1 MIDHFGIIVKDIEAS
16 KAFYEAV
23 LAPLGYAKT
32 IDESYGVG
40 FSNPDRTQ
48 HTGIFWLGQG
58 EPSSP
63 LHFAFAAPSRAAV
76 DAFYAAGL
84 AAGAQD
90 NGAPGVRAIYH
101 PDYYGAFLLSTQT
114 GITLRQCVTLLHR
127 GSPTLLVGDGVPMRR
142 SFSR

>member
-63 LHFAFAAPSRAAV
+63 LHFAFAAPSGVLFYSLFAAPSRAAV

-101 PDYYGAFLLSTQT
+101 PDYYGAFLIDPN
-114 GITLRQCVTLLHR
+114 GHNIEAVCHAAA
-127 GSPTLLVGDGVPMRR
+127 
-142 SFSR
+142 

>member
-16 KAFYEAV
+16 KTFYEAV

-40 FSNPDRTQ
+40 FSNPDQTQ

-63 LHFAFAAPSRAAV
+63 LHFAFGSGRSIAPRGEIKPLRLAV
-76 DAFYAAGL
+76 ID
-84 AAGAQD
+84 
-90 NGAPGVRAIYH
+90 
-101 PDYYGAFLLSTQT
+101 
-114 GITLRQCVTLLHR
+114 
-127 GSPTLLVGDGVPMRR
+127 
-142 SFSR
+142 

>member
-23 LAPLGYAKT
+23 LTPLGYAKT

-84 AAGAQD
+84 AAGAQWRTR
-90 NGAPGVRAIYH
+90 RA
-101 PDYYGAFLLSTQT
+101 GNLSSRLLWC
-114 GITLRQCVTLLHR
+114 LPHR
-127 GSPTLLVGDGVPMRR
+127 PKRA
-142 SFSR
+142 

>member
-23 LAPLGYAKT
+23 LTPLGYAKT

-63 LHFAFAAPSRAAV
+63 ASHHRR
-76 DAFYAAGL
+76 Y
-84 AAGAQD
+84 
-90 NGAPGVRAIYH
+90 
-101 PDYYGAFLLSTQT
+101 
-114 GITLRQCVTLLHR
+114 TLPLLHR
-127 GSPTLLVGDGVPMRR
+127 RGQRLMHSMQLV
-142 SFSR
+142 